1 MKVLIVGAG
10 SVGQVYGRHFQ
21 LGGADVAFLV
31 KEKHAEEARRGFTLY
46 ALKESGRTPLR
57 FEGFEV
63 LTALDGRK
71 WDAILLAVSSPAIR
85 GAWLDELARRSGDAT
100 IVMLQ
105 PGLTDHAH
113 VAERVGQGRLVSG
126 LIGFMAYS
134 APLPGEKV
142 PEPGTAYWFPPLA
155 PCPFSGPPERV
166 APVVETLA
174 RGGFP
179 AKAHRDVQGELAF
192 KGAVFET
199 YVLALECAGWR
210 FAELRRDR
218 ELVRL
223 GARAAREVA
232 SLAEKVQGRKAPAAL
247 MLAGPLGVRMGM
259 RVVSHLAPFDLE
271 TFFKVHFTK
280 VAEQTREM
288 FETYASLAARHGVA
302 TPALEALRQRIAS

>member
-1 MKVLIVGAG
+1 
-10 SVGQVYGRHFQ
+10 
-21 LGGADVAFLV
+21 
-31 KEKHAEEARRGFTLY
+31 
-46 ALKESGRTPLR
+46 
-57 FEGFEV
+57 
-63 LTALDGRK
+63 
-71 WDAILLAVSSPAIR
+71 
-85 GAWLDELARRSGDAT
+85 
-100 IVMLQ
+100 
-105 PGLTDHAH
+105 
-113 VAERVGQGRLVSG
+113 
-126 LIGFMAYS
+126 
-134 APLPGEKV
+134 
-142 PEPGTAYWFPPLA
+142 
-155 PCPFSGPPERV
+155 
-166 APVVETLA
+166 
-174 RGGFP
+174 
-179 AKAHRDVQGELAF
+179 AF

-247 MLAGPLGVRMGM
+247 MLAGAPRGPLGE
-259 RVVSHLAPFDLE
+259 RVVAPPAPLDLE